1 MAFVPDTNDPNAQ
14 NQPGQQSPMNQAPQ
28 TATGGA
34 STSTNVPAGTS
45 QGAASVPGST
55 QAPPVQDL
63 QAYLTANAPQ
73 AVGMGQQ
80 IAGGLNQE
88 YQTAV
93 GNVNSAQTAQDQSIQ
108 SGSVA
113 PNTDLVSSAAADP
126 TQFVQN
132 PQNVQD
138 FLAQENAQ
146 YTGPSAD
153 TTTAAINSVN
163 LPTAPDVSQEAGVH
177 QLVRGMETNPTTGM
191 ENLDSLLLQENPDA
205 MAPIQAATPQFA
217 NLPGLQTSAA
227 TTESNA
233 IDKAIADAQA
243 AQAGVQTAFNGPGG
257 VVPTFQAGVNQ
268 ELTNDIGQANT
279 YNEGLNKL
287 ISELNGASSGI
298 SGLNS
303 AVGSYNSQIA
313 PTTADINNNINA
325 VSGIPESQHDIFTG
339 LTPSGDIAVD
349 RGIIAGMQNPLTVQS
364 LPATPSAVGMPTI
377 NQAATPQDIAKQNAL
392 ETLLGSNYTPNFN
405 ATGQTTFKSPGN
417 APTAAQEI
425 EAILANLNG
434 QNISQYV
441 GGYKYIPGP
450 GVNMNSNKGVPDF
463 VPGSS
468 VGITSAENALQ
479 QYLASLA

>member
-14 NQPGQQSPMNQAPQ
+14 NQPGQQAPMNQAPQ
-28 TATGGA
+28 TATSGA
-34 STSTNVPAGTS
+34 ITSTNVPAGTS

-73 AVGMGQQ
+73 AVGMGNT

-93 GNVNSAQTAQDQSIQ
+93 GNVNSAQTAQDQAIQ

-113 PNTDLVSSAAADP
+113 PNTDLVSSAAANP

-153 TTTAAINSVN
+153 TVTAAINAVN

-177 QLVRGMETNPTTGM
+177 ELVRGMETNPTTGM

-233 IDKAIADAQA
+233 IDKAISDAQA
-243 AQAGVQTAFNGPGG
+243 AQAGVKTAFTDPGG

-268 ELTNDIGQANT
+268 ELTSDVGQVNA
-279 YNEGLNKL
+279 YNEGLNTL
-287 ISELNGASSGI
+287 ISELNGAQPNISS
-298 SGLNS
+298 LES
-303 AVGSYNSQIA
+303 AVQKYNTDLSAAQNG
-313 PTTADINNNINA
+313 TG
-325 VSGIPESQHDIFTG
+325 GIKP
-339 LTPSGDIAVD
+339 
-349 RGIIAGMQNPLTVQS
+349 PLTVRNEGS
-364 LPATPSAVGMPTI
+364 PLTIGTLPSVPSSVVLPTI
-377 NQAATPQDIAKQNAL
+377 NQASTPSDISEQNAL
-392 ETLLGSNYTPNFN
+392 ETLLGTNYTPDFTPS
-405 ATGQTTFKSPGN
+405 ATPYVSPGS
-417 APTAAQEI
+417 APTASQEL
-425 EAILANLNG
+425 ESILSGLQG
-434 QNISQYV
+434 QPINNYIGATLPPIVPQ
-441 GGYKYIPGP
+441 GYNPPPNPIVTP
-450 GVNMNSNKGVPDF
+450 
-463 VPGSS
+463 
-468 VGITSAENALQ
+468 AETALQ
-479 QYLASLA
+479 NYLASLS

>member
-14 NQPGQQSPMNQAPQ
+14 NQPGQQAPMNQAPQ
-28 TATGGA
+28 TATSGA

-45 QGAASVPGST
+45 QGAAAVPGST

-73 AVGMGQQ
+73 AVGMGNT

-93 GNVNSAQTAQDQSIQ
+93 GNVNSAQTAQDQAIQ

-113 PNTDLVSSAAADP
+113 PNTDLVSSAAANP

-153 TTTAAINSVN
+153 TVTAAINAVN

-177 QLVRGMETNPTTGM
+177 ELVRGMETNPTTGM

-233 IDKAIADAQA
+233 IDKAISDAQA
-243 AQAGVQTAFNGPGG
+243 AQAGVKTAFTDPGG

-268 ELTNDIGQANT
+268 ELTSDVGQVNT
-279 YNEGLNKL
+279 YNSTIPNY
-287 ISELNGASSGI
+287 ISQVNGAQPT
-298 SGLNS
+298 LADLES
-303 AVGSYNSQIA
+303 AIQAYNSD
-313 PTTADINNNINA
+313 TALFNPVKYGGADSNL
-325 VSGIPESQHDIFTG
+325 SLSQ
-339 LTPSGDIAVD
+339 
-349 RGIIAGMQNPLTVQS
+349 
-364 LPATPSAVGMPTI
+364 LPATPTALGLPTAG
-377 NQAATPQDIAKQNAL
+377 QVASPADYAKEQAL
-392 ETLLGSNYTPNFN
+392 ESLLG
-405 ATGQTTFKSPGN
+405 TGYNPILDKIAPQQFVAPGESPSAKTTLSGILSQLQAQKMRDVNGMSTSLIPKLAGDEQN
-417 APTAAQEI
+417 ITAQE
-425 EAILANLNG
+425 
-434 QNISQYV
+434 S
-441 GGYKYIPGP
+441 
-450 GVNMNSNKGVPDF
+450 
-463 VPGSS
+463 
-468 VGITSAENALQ
+468 ALQ
-479 QYLASLA
+479 KYLASLA